1 MKTYSVSKVEKKA
14 VELAKVIIK
23 HFPEGEPLLSSDN
36 ILPLVTWLATTC
48 KVSNGHIIA
57 MLYKFLPMTSTPQ
70 SALRIAYAIM
80 YYLPEFMDEEY
91 KELDDKYSGHVKFQ
105 AHCKI
110 LESKPFI
117 QNIEKGIIAVKIR
130 AMLMTSLY
138 AGMYVD
144 WIDKESTI
152 SRVLRRIGMSG
163 SKTEGER
170 PPQAMT
176 GAYVT
181 ITFGKTKEHAFYP
194 VYIDVCSS
202 ERKQNQEL
210 TKLRRNKM
218 CDISEECYKCYKGKD
233 ECYLACRLKTKKG
246 FKNEKI

>member
-1 MKTYSVSKVEKKA
+1 M
-14 VELAKVIIK
+14 
-23 HFPEGEPLLSSDN
+23 LSSDN
-36 ILPLVTWLATTC
+36 CLPLVTWLATTC

-57 MLYKFLPMTSTPQ
+57 MLYKFLPMTNSPQ
-70 SALRIAYAIM
+70 SALRIAYAVM
-80 YYLPEFMDEEY
+80 YYLPEFVDDDY
-91 KELDDKYSGHVKFQ
+91 KELDDKYSGNVRFQ

-110 LESKPFI
+110 LEAKPFI

-138 AGMYVD
+138 AGIYVD
-144 WIDKESTI
+144 WVDNESTI
-152 SRVLRRIGMSG
+152 AKVLRRIGMSG
-163 SKTEGER
+163 SKTEGMR

-181 ITFGKTKEHAFYP
+181 ITFGKTKEHSFCP
-194 VYIDVCSS
+194 LYIDTCSS
-202 ERKQNQEL
+202 EKKKNQEL

-218 CDISEECYKCYKGKD
+218 CDMTCECYNCPKGKD

-246 FKNEKI
+246 IKNENI